1 MLDAQ
6 LVIDVGRPI
15 DHKNTLLGVFSFGMP
30 SLHLF
35 TFIMFFIIL
44 YNIYYSAWVD
54 YVSSSVSGIA
64 CTYIGGSV
72 SELTVVIYSQK
83 EPCIT

>member
-64 CTYIGGSV
+64 CTHRGVSV
-72 SELTVVIYSQK
+72 SVVIYSQK
-83 EPCIT
+83 EPSIT